1 MEVSTPA
8 FSKVH
13 FNQRAI
19 VEENA
24 GWCGLINATSNHSAP
39 SDADC
44 LQELHTFCHS
54 LHETEPS
61 EYSSRMPQTTRWL
74 QAICDYMRK
83 VRLIISTVPP
93 STPSWSHGVR
103 LFAVLLAIQ
112 RLAFPKRNLS
122 VMMCVHGWHGTSIQG
137 SYGETLPPR
146 FLDTLIVCIIP
157 HTLG

>member
-54 LHETEPS
+54 LHETKPS

-112 RLAFPKRNLS
+112 RLAFPKRNFECDDVCAWVAWYKYS
-122 VMMCVHGWHGTSIQG
+122 SYCRVHTGK
-137 SYGETLPPR
+137 L